1 MTLDIGLRAFNMVN
15 KALIL
20 KLYEAASMRR
30 WNDQISP
37 VELTELDKQAHKMII
52 AYVLAK
58 SEEDKG
64 NKVDWL
70 EIIEAGIFEYLQRT
84 ELTDLKPPLFHKIK
98 ENWPKYI
105 RLNQWAYQQLK
116 PVISV
121 FGEDFCL
128 RFQNYLLS
136 REKNLNRRIISAAH
150 FYATKWE
157 FNIIKPA
164 NPQGHL
170 INEIEA
176 DICQKEQKYY
186 NLPSMQALL
195 ASQNLQDFIHI
206 CGQLRFQIR
215 WSHIHRVP
223 KTSVLGHMLIVAML
237 SYLFSLAKGLKKE
250 RLINNY
256 LTGLFHDLPE
266 VLTRDIINP
275 VKRSVE
281 GLRDIIK
288 DYERDEMERRIYKII
303 PSEWLPQ
310 LKIYTEEEFADIHSS
325 GSGLIRDG
333 ALVKACDDLAAFA
346 EVYLSLQNGVF
357 NQDLRNA
364 KESILKKYAQ
374 GDICGVN
381 FASIYRDFS

>member
-1 MTLDIGLRAFNMVN
+1 MVN
-15 KALIL
+15 KPLIL

-30 WNDQISP
+30 WNDQIRP

-58 SEEDKG
+58 IEAGKG
-64 NKVDWL
+64 NKGINWL

-84 ELTDLKPPLFHKIK
+84 ELTDLKPPLFHRIK
-98 ENWPKYI
+98 ENQQKYI
-105 RLNQWAYQQLK
+105 RLNQWAYDRLEPIITPIDK
-116 PVISV
+116 EFS
-121 FGEDFCL
+121 L
-128 RFQNYLLS
+128 RFKNYLFS
-136 REKNLNRRIISAAH
+136 NERNVNRRIISAAH

-157 FNIIKPA
+157 FEIIKRA

-176 DICQKEQKYY
+176 DIREKEGKYHD
-186 NLPSMQALL
+186 LISMQTLL
-195 ASQNLQDFIHI
+195 ESQNLCDFVHI

-237 SYLFSLAKGLKKE
+237 SYLCSLNKNFEEK

-266 VLTRDIINP
+266 VLTRDVINP

-281 GLRDIIK
+281 GIGDIIK
-288 DYERDEMERRIYKII
+288 DYEKEEMQRRIYKI
-303 PSEWLPQ
+303 LPLSWHRQ
-310 LKIYTEEEFADIHSS
+310 IKTYTEEEFSQLKSEQGDI
-325 GSGLIRDG
+325 IRDG
-333 ALVKACDDLAAFA
+333 KLVKANDELAAFV
-346 EVYLSLQNGVF
+346 EVYLSLQNGVS
-357 NQDLRNA
+357 NRDLKKA
-364 KESILKKYAQ
+364 KEEIIKRYKSKSI
-374 GDICGVN
+374 C
-381 FASIYRDFS
+381 SIDFEEVYKDFKS